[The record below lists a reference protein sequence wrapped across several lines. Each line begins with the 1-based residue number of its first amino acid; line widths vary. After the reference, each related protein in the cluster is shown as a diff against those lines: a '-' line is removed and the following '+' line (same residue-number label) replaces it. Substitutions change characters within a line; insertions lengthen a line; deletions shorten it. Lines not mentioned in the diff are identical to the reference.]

1 MIGLRVISA
10 KIPEELFSELEELR
24 RSLRIGTRQ
33 ELIERSLILYL
44 RSAKASE
51 QLFTIIGRPE
61 RNGSLPLTMR
71 RTEPPEGQTSTLERQ
86 ESSFSVSEG
95 RHEGS

>member
-1 MIGLRVISA
+1 MKDLRVISA
-10 KIPEELFSELEELR
+10 KIPEGLFSELEELR
-24 RSLRIGTRQ
+24 GSLRIGTRQ

-51 QLFTIIGRPE
+51 QLFTDIGRPDG
-61 RNGSLPLTMR
+61 NGSLPLTMR
-71 RTEPPEGQTSTLERQ
+71 RTGPPEGQTSTLERQ
-86 ESSFSVSEG
+86 GTSSSVTEG